1 MAELRQDFSKA
12 RMNKDMDE
20 RLVPNGEYRDANNIQ
35 IATSDSSEIGTVQ
48 SLLRNISRSRIEINS
63 TTGKPLKQTIG
74 REEAIEIFSKS
85 NPNFVNLDPETQNQ
99 QIQAVINLY
108 NNTEALINKDL
119 KVDEGG
125 GFDLGG
131 FLLDSLGIIFN

>member
-48 SLLRNISRSRIEINS
+48 SLLRNISRTRTELNTTSVKGPNCQSCGFAANS
-63 TTGKPLKQTIG
+63 GCT
-74 REEAIEIFSKS
+74 
-85 NPNFVNLDPETQNQ
+85 N
-99 QIQAVINLY
+99 
-108 NNTEALINKDL
+108 
-119 KVDEGG
+119 
-125 GFDLGG
+125 
-131 FLLDSLGIIFN
+131 